1 MILTD
6 DNFASIVNA
15 IEEGRAVYANIKKFT
30 TYIFTSNFPE
40 AVPFVAFVFS
50 AGRIPLP
57 LTVMQI
63 LAVDLGTDVLPALA
77 LGAEKPDP
85 DVMGRPPRRRADGLL
100 GGGLLLRAYLF
111 LGVFEALGGMSAFFF
126 VLLSGGWSWGEA
138 LPWADPLY
146 RQATTACLIAI
157 VVMQVVNLFL
167 CRSERVLGNG
177 RIEGA
182 LTFTSRSRNGIVAP
196 LLMVQLS
203 GNVTGSGSPLNAE
216 GQLSIP
222 ATTRFERPVSGDVSA
237 TLSSDANL
245 TGRLLGTVSNRD
257 S

>member
-1 MILTD
+1 MYRTNQLRTVLTLAMGAMALTAPIPG
-6 DNFASIVNA
+6 FAQQYGSPMA
-15 IEEGRAVYANIKKFT
+15 QVYPGV
-30 TYIFTSNFPE
+30 YRP
-40 AVPFVAFVFS
+40 VA
-50 AGRIPLP
+50 
-57 LTVMQI
+57 
-63 LAVDLGTDVLPALA
+63 VLPTAVGPVFPSLA
-77 LGAEKPDP
+77 RLDGSFRLGLVSEEQVSDSVVRSRYA
-85 DVMGRPPRRRADGLL
+85 ADGVAVTLTSMDGT
-100 GGGLLLRAYLF
+100 GGSVRIIGRVDVVTQTTLD
-111 LGVFEALGGMSAFFF
+111 
-126 VLLSGGWSWGEA
+126 
-138 LPWADPLY
+138 AD
-146 RQATTACLIAI
+146 
-157 VVMQVVNLFL
+157 
-167 CRSERVLGNG
+167 GNG